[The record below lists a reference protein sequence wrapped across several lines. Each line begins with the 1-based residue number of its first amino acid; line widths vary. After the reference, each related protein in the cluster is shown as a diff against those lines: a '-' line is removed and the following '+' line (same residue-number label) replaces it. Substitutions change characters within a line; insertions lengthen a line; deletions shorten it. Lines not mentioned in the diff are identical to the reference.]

1 MTDLNKPNCTCARCR
16 MRGLMGPLMLIG
28 IGTLFLLGRFTP
40 HGFRELWPVLFIIA
54 GIVLWLQSTAS
65 GAGHTGA

>member
-16 MRGLMGPLMLIG
+16 MRGLMGPLMLIA

-40 HGFRELWPVLFIIA
+40 HGFRELWPVLFILA

-65 GAGHTGA
+65 GAGHTGV